1 MFGIVHVIR
10 DLRTLN
16 VLRQRQ
22 INAFGT
28 VALHLVMAVHLLR
41 RFAEQEDHLWFMGP
55 IRKVLAR
62 HLFVQIMRRRL
73 EPYRRI
79 LPALE
84 KSFIVVQIMLVHIGR
99 RIEPIHLI
107 GEKERLLL
115 RTAVDLR
122 MGCQP
127 KVQAAG
133 PTLWGAANDDIR
145 KRSFVHSR
153 KIVRFDARP

>member
-16 VLRQRQ
+16 VLRQRH
-22 INAFGT
+22 INAFGA
-28 VALHLVMAVHLLR
+28 VALHLIMAVHLLR

-79 LPALE
+79 LTAFE
-84 KSFIVVQIMLVHIGR
+84 KSFIVAQIMLVHIGR
-99 RIEPIHLI
+99 SIEPIHLI

-115 RTAVDLR
+115 RATIDLW
-122 MGCQP
+122 MG
-127 KVQAAG
+127 
-133 PTLWGAANDDIR
+133 R
-145 KRSFVHSR
+145 
-153 KIVRFDARP
+153 